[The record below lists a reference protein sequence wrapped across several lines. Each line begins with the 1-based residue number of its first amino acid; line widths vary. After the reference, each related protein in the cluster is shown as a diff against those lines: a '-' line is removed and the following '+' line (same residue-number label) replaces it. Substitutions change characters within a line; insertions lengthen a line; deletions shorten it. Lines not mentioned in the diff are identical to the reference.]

1 VIARAWG
8 GVLLGVEAV
17 VVEVEVDISA
27 GLPTFCLVGLP
38 EAAVRESRDR
48 IRAALRNSGF
58 DLPPRRITVNL
69 APADV
74 RKEGTALDLPLAL
87 AILGARGLVSSERL
101 RQYLLFGEVAL
112 DGKLRRTAGA
122 LSLALVAS
130 RCGFRGLV
138 LPAESAPEA
147 ALVEGLEVRPAEALG
162 EVVAFLREEA
172 ELPRLHL
179 DPENLLRSGLRPAV
193 DLREVRGHQ
202 QAKRALEVA
211 AAGGHNLLMVGPPG
225 SGKTMLARALPGIL
239 PPLNLEE
246 ALEATQVHSAAG
258 VLSADHPLVTT
269 RPFRSPHHTIS
280 DAGMIGGGTSPRPGE
295 VSLATHGVLFLDELP
310 EFRRNVLEALRQ
322 PLEEGWVTVSRAAS
336 SVRFPARFMLVA
348 AMNPCPC
355 GFLGDGRRR
364 CRCTPGQIQRYRSRI
379 SGPLLDRIDIHLEV
393 PPPSYGELTS
403 GCGGEPS
410 AAVRQ
415 RVEQARALQ
424 RERFRDQPIWCNAQ
438 MGTRELERFCSLD
451 AEGERLLERAV
462 DRLGLSA
469 RAYSRILKVAR
480 TVADLE
486 GSPQVRSP
494 HLAEAIHWRSL
505 DRTSWWEGGV

>member
-1 VIARAWG
+1 MIARTWG
-8 GVLLGVEAV
+8 GVLRGVEAAL
-17 VVEVEVDISA
+17 VEVEVDISA

-74 RKEGTALDLPLAL
+74 RKEGTSLDLPLAM
-87 AILGARGLVSSERL
+87 AILGAQGVVPPERL
-101 RQYLLFGEVAL
+101 GRYVLFGEVAL
-112 DGKLRRTAGA
+112 DGKLRHTAGA
-122 LSLALVAS
+122 LSLALAA
-130 RCGFRGLV
+130 RRGGFPGV
-138 LPAESAPEA
+138 VVPAPSAPEA
-147 ALVEGLEVRPAEALG
+147 ALAEDLEVRSANALG
-162 EVVAFLREEA
+162 EVVSFLRGEA
-172 ELPRLHL
+172 ELPRVRL
-179 DPENLLRSGLRPAV
+179 DPTELLRAGGHPGV
-193 DLREVRGHQ
+193 DLQDVRGHQ

-239 PPLNLEE
+239 PPLSLQE

-258 VLSADHPLVTT
+258 ALGPECPLVTT

-280 DAGMIGGGTSPRPGE
+280 DAGMIGGGALPRPGE

-336 SVRFPARFMLVA
+336 TARFPARFMLVA

-355 GFLGDGRRR
+355 GFLGDQRRR

-393 PPPSYGELTS
+393 PPPSYGDLAS
-403 GCGGEPS
+403 GPRGEPS
-410 AAVRQ
+410 AAVRE
-415 RVEQARALQ
+415 RVERARRLQ
-424 RERFRDQPIWCNAQ
+424 RERFRGQPIGCNAQ
-438 MGTRELERFCSLD
+438 MGPRELERFCRLD
-451 AEGERLLERAV
+451 DEGQRLLERAMEQ
-462 DRLGLSA
+462 LGLSA
-469 RAYSRILKVAR
+469 RAYGRILKVAR

-486 GSPQVRSP
+486 GSPEVRPP
-494 HLAEAIHWRSL
+494 HLAEAIHWRGL
-505 DRTSWWEGGV
+505 DRRSWWEGGT